1 MLISTVRKYNIG
13 TISEYTKGGRSA
25 VDDAIK
31 KYQTSI
37 NLNPK
42 DKKDHRKMVYFLVD
56 EEVVAILIGS
66 SNFSKNTYLTKYSS
80 EADLMLLKYEK
91 GNSNEKLV
99 KSLENDIQA
108 NPNGLLVSK
117 SLRTVDASF
126 LQKIFEENMG
136 QLKK

>member
-1 MLISTVRKYNIG
+1 MLF
-13 TISEYTKGGRSA
+13 RS
-25 VDDAIK
+25 
-31 KYQTSI
+31 
-37 NLNPK
+37 
-42 DKKDHRKMVYFLVD
+42 HRKMVYFLVD

>member
-1 MLISTVRKYNIG
+1 MK
-13 TISEYTKGGRSA
+13 
-25 VDDAIK
+25 
-31 KYQTSI
+31 
-37 NLNPK
+37 
-42 DKKDHRKMVYFLVD
+42 
-56 EEVVAILIGS
+56 
-66 SNFSKNTYLTKYSS
+66 
-80 EADLMLLKYEK
+80 K